1 MRIQA
6 HRQSGP
12 DLMRLQTGGSR
23 RRRRRTGVGG
33 KIGVAILWNTLG
45 NREIKRSA
53 AEINPAFPPRGEE
66 CRKLGKGMWNK
77 TSTWR
82 SIIKNV
88 TRFWDVC
95 AGDLIIELNHSWIR
109 LCVFHAIDTNL
120 LKFRRN
126 CDYSIFFGGR
136 VNCIFFSFFLKG
148 ERRVERSLE
157 LVFLLDVW
165 LFRFFNFFR
174 KFSIFFFSWFG
185 VSWGCDFISVSFS

>member
-1 MRIQA
+1 
-6 HRQSGP
+6 
-12 DLMRLQTGGSR
+12 MRLQTGGSR

-33 KIGVAILWNTLG
+33 KIGVAIPWNTLG

-109 LCVFHAIDTNL
+109 LCVFHGIDTNL

-136 VNCIFFSFFLKG
+136 VNCIFFSFSWRG
-148 ERRVERSLE
+148 REGWNE
-157 LVFLLDVW
+157 VW
-165 LFRFFNFFR
+165 NWSFFWTCDCSD
-174 KFSIFFFSWFG
+174 FSIFFENLAFSFFLDLEFRG
-185 VSWGCDFISVSFS
+185 VVIL